1 MKRLLKRHWPLLGV
15 GVLLAIG
22 ASYLVGSGK
31 AGISKSLF
39 KGIFS
44 EEGLKLKDIH
54 YTQDDPEAGLKWILD
69 AREVR
74 FSEDRQRLSFKEFHL
89 RLEPQDRPW
98 FELSGKQG
106 DYSRRTGKIRLQ
118 GDLAGR
124 SEDGYRIYTE
134 RVLINEKLRNL
145 RTNAKVTIL
154 GPFFTVFGQGLTVDL
169 QAETVQILSDV
180 TTVVEKESF
189 S

>member
-1 MKRLLKRHWPLLGV
+1 MKRFLKRHWPLLGV
-15 GVLLAIG
+15 GVLLATV
-22 ASYLVGSGK
+22 ASYLVGAGK
-31 AGISKSLF
+31 SGISKSLF
-39 KGIFS
+39 RGIFS
-44 EEGLKLKDIH
+44 EEGLRLKDIH

-74 FSEDRQRLSFKEFHL
+74 FSEDRQRIAFKKFHL

-98 FELSGKQG
+98 FELTGKQG
-106 DYSRRTGKIRLQ
+106 DYSRRKGEIRLQ
-118 GDLAGR
+118 GDLAGL

-134 RVLINEKLRNL
+134 RMLINEKLRSM
-145 RTNAKVTIL
+145 RTNAAVKIL
-154 GPFFTVFGQGLTVDL
+154 GPFFTVSGQGLAADL